1 MSGAVC
7 RVMFSHRARFL
18 LTRPMT
24 RRREQTLF
32 SRDITTMFTL
42 HATLLTELKG
52 SAAFTSALS
61 SFVPYLKVL
70 LSY

>member
-1 MSGAVC
+1 
-7 RVMFSHRARFL
+7 
-18 LTRPMT
+18 
-24 RRREQTLF
+24 
-32 SRDITTMFTL
+32 MFTL